1 MKTLTLPITNGTFL
15 AYDVTVSGTNDSATH
30 NVYVA
35 FTQADSGYV
44 AIQYKVSGSNN
55 WQPMGKVDL
64 TDTEVATFKVS
75 GVITDWRFVVAGA
88 SGAGSIEVTDSEKL
102 EDIHP
107 RS

>member
-15 AYDVTVSGTNDSATH
+15 ASDVTVSGTNDSTTH

-55 WQPMGKVDL
+55 L
-64 TDTEVATFKVS
+64 
-75 GVITDWRFVVAGA
+75 
-88 SGAGSIEVTDSEKL
+88 
-102 EDIHP
+102 H
-107 RS
+107 